1 MRHVVSALLLLLA
14 TACGVAQTDRDA
26 DGPDG
31 LPKVIPYGAE
41 QNQYVNPEPVPSL
54 PPDVEATGGK
64 LRVGGVVYA
73 PPGDSM
79 TPDFLWVV
87 KDGKVWKYSVNR
99 P

>member
-1 MRHVVSALLLLLA
+1 MRLALSALLFVLT
-14 TACGVAQTDRDA
+14 TACGGTQMDRDA
-26 DGPDG
+26 NGPDG

-41 QNQYVNPEPVPSL
+41 QNQYVSPAPVPSL
-54 PPDVEATGGK
+54 PPNVEATGGE

-79 TPDFLWVV
+79 TPDAIWVV
-87 KDGKVWKYSVNR
+87 KDGKVWKYTVDR